1 METLRAAFEEI
12 RAHGLRSSLTLS
24 GIVLGCMA
32 LVVMSSVMDGVG
44 TSVRE
49 GFADLG
55 FDGVFGLEQRSPQ
68 TPQERLIFQRS
79 RGLTLDDIAA
89 LRARGTELAG
99 VTGRAQT
106 SAVVRANDVAR
117 LVHVIGVEP
126 DYAWIRNRRPAE
138 GRFISEGDVLIG
150 GRACVIGSKLRTEI
164 FGSENPIGR
173 EISID
178 DMRFTIVGIGRK
190 LGNSWFREGQFERE
204 MEGVI
209 IPLTTFLREFPQLG
223 QEFAIEI
230 KAANADDASGAR
242 AEVMR
247 IMTSEH
253 RGATDFKLENMAG
266 EMLQAREQAGSQLRS
281 WRIVMLSV
289 AAVTLI
295 VGGVGLLSVL
305 LISLAERTY
314 EIGLRKALGATAG
327 SIFALFLAES
337 MILSLIGAGLGMGL
351 GVIVTHIAAR
361 GFKDGLPLSVGGMQV
376 ALIAALTVGFVFGV
390 GPALR
395 ASRMEPVEAL
405 REQG

>member
-1 METLRAAFEEI
+1 METLRAAFDEI

-44 TSVRE
+44 TSVRQ
-49 GFADLG
+49 GFEDLG
-55 FDGVFGLEQRSPQ
+55 FDGVFGLEPRSAQ
-68 TPQERLIFQRS
+68 TSEERLVFQRS
-79 RGLTLDDIAA
+79 RGLTLNDIEA

-99 VTGRAQT
+99 VTGRAET
-106 SAVVRANDVAR
+106 GAVVRGNDVAR
-117 LVHVIGVEP
+117 LVRVIGVEP

-138 GRFISEGDVLIG
+138 GRFISEGDVLTG
-150 GRACVIGSKLRTEI
+150 SRACVIGSKLRTEL
-164 FGSENPIGR
+164 FGRESPLGR

-178 DMRFTIVGIGRK
+178 DMRFTVIGIGRE

-209 IPLTTFLREFPQLG
+209 IPLTTFLREFPALG
-223 QEFAIEI
+223 RELSIEV
-230 KAANADDASGAR
+230 KAADTDDAASAR
-242 AEVMR
+242 AEVLR
-247 IMTSEH
+247 IVTSEH
-253 RGATDFKLENMAG
+253 RGATDFKLEDMAA
-266 EMLQAREQAGSQLRS
+266 EMLQAREQAGTQLRS

-314 EIGLRKALGATAG
+314 EIGLRKALGATSAG
-327 SIFALFLAES
+327 IFGLFVAES
-337 MILSLIGAGLGMGL
+337 MILALMGAGLGMGL
-351 GVIVTHIAAR
+351 GVIVTRLAAR
-361 GFKDGLPLSVGGMQV
+361 GFTDGLPLSGGGLNV
-376 ALIAALTVGFVFGV
+376 ALVAALVVGFVFGV

-395 ASRMEPVEAL
+395 ASRMAPVEAL